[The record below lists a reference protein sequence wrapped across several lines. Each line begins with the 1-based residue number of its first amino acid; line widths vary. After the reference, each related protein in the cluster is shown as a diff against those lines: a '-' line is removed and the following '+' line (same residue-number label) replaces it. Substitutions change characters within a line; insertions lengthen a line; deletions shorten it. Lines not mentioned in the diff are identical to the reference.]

1 MTLRDAT
8 FAFFS
13 DSDGNPTYA
22 DPWHTQTPQQKRPCP
37 FGSDIYITGPAI
49 GDTGSQTNAPSQ
61 YQYRVV
67 YRHFGDTSSGFP
79 VTNKISL
86 TDLENPNPPH
96 PIPPFTN
103 PVSPLNGLGYFYFSA
118 PQHNV
123 GNLLSRWAP
132 TDIDLYQIRLEVAI
146 QTSPSVTVNPT
157 YDTIGVTDW
166 YNIQVNTI
174 SNPLGPIGAINFINE
189 PVCGTFPVGTA
200 LNGTLWATSEY
211 FYQYDIGI
219 VGPFPHSI
227 SVSAGNPGP
236 SEVPATSPI
245 EWSLDT
251 SGATPC
257 GYTIELNVWDLTI
270 YGSQPA
276 GRYFRSFFQ
285 GFCLSPAT

>member
-1 MTLRDAT
+1 
-8 FAFFS
+8 
-13 DSDGNPTYA
+13 
-22 DPWHTQTPQQKRPCP
+22 
-37 FGSDIYITGPAI
+37 
-49 GDTGSQTNAPSQ
+49 
-61 YQYRVV
+61 
-67 YRHFGDTSSGFP
+67 
-79 VTNKISL
+79 
-86 TDLENPNPPH
+86 
-96 PIPPFTN
+96 
-103 PVSPLNGLGYFYFSA
+103 
-118 PQHNV
+118 
-123 GNLLSRWAP
+123 
-132 TDIDLYQIRLEVAI
+132 
-146 QTSPSVTVNPT
+146 VTVNPT